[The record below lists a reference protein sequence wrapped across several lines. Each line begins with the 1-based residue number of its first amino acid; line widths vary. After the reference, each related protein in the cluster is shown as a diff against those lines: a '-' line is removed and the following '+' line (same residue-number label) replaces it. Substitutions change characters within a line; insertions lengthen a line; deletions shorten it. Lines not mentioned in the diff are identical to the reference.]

1 MVNESKMTRE
11 NVTTTANGAIAYSTT
26 FSTLVDQFGLSGNY
40 MHRAYDD
47 VCKDME
53 KLWDNEDRNSALRFV
68 FYLRLIT
75 RNTAF
80 RASESDKMVKTE
92 KVQKGLGLK
101 DEFIKR
107 LLWIAAHDE
116 ATFIKNL
123 WIVPFIGSWKD
134 LFVLMHYDIEL
145 DVNCLNRNIVYG
157 LISACLR
164 NNIQVDLIKKFMPR
178 IDSMKKNVTSW
189 TKNKTR
195 FGKELAKY
203 MGIPRLTYNKLKSSG
218 TAHDFQKHLCKK
230 EYDMVEWSR
239 IPGKALSLIVNSRL
253 SENKDVQASLIEWLD
268 KQDTVPYNGYVFELM
283 KNVRNRRSPYSV
295 ELANKQ
301 FETLVNKAIK
311 DGKIT
316 ENVLPILD
324 TSGSMGVRIGNSTA
338 MDISMSLGIFFSTI
352 NKGYFHDCVMM
363 FDERSY
369 FLKFNGKTFAE
380 KVNEVPMN
388 AMGSTNFQSVIDAI
402 VKLRKENPQIP
413 LEEYPTTL
421 LVVSDMQFNPT
432 VYNWTERKYK
442 TSNNEMMKMKLY
454 EVFPKEFVNSMK
466 FVWWNCV
473 SSEKNFPTECKEGG
487 EYLLSGFDGSI
498 ITLLLENETQ
508 QKEEKPTLDIDDMI
522 NKVLS
527 QEILQLVSKA

>member
-1 MVNESKMTRE
+1 MRKS
-11 NVTTTANGAIAYSTT
+11 I
-26 FSTLVDQFGLSGNY
+26 
-40 MHRAYDD
+40 
-47 VCKDME
+47 
-53 KLWDNEDRNSALRFV
+53 
-68 FYLRLIT
+68 
-75 RNTAF
+75 
-80 RASESDKMVKTE
+80 
-92 KVQKGLGLK
+92 
-101 DEFIKR
+101 
-107 LLWIAAHDE
+107 
-116 ATFIKNL
+116 
-123 WIVPFIGSWKD
+123 
-134 LFVLMHYDIEL
+134 
-145 DVNCLNRNIVYG
+145 
-157 LISACLR
+157 
-164 NNIQVDLIKKFMPR
+164 
-178 IDSMKKNVTSW
+178 TSW

-195 FGKELAKY
+195 FGKELAKF

-230 EYDMVEWSR
+230 EYDMVEWGK

-253 SENKDVQASLIEWLD
+253 SENKDIQASLIEWLD

-324 TSGSMGVRIGNSTA
+324 TSGSMGIRVGNTTA
-338 MDISMSLGIFFSTI
+338 IDISMSLGIFFSTI

-363 FDERSY
+363 FDSRSY

-432 VYNWTERKYK
+432 VYNWTERKYE
-442 TSNNEMMKMKLY
+442 TSNNEMMKM
-454 EVFPKEFVNSMK
+454 SCMK
-466 FVWWNCV
+466 F
-473 SSEKNFPTECKEGG
+473 SRKN
-487 EYLLSGFDGSI
+487 
-498 ITLLLENETQ
+498 
-508 QKEEKPTLDIDDMI
+508 M
-522 NKVLS
+522 
-527 QEILQLVSKA
+527 